1 MFHGKRLS
9 VLALLFALVL
19 PLLAAC
25 GGGGSGASPTT
36 APATGGGAAEATSA
50 PAAGGEATA
59 APATGGEATAAPAME
74 ATAAPATGG
83 EAATAPAASGGSM
96 EGAPMIAVEDGATL
110 RVSSWGDPAEQKIN
124 TDSFARFNEMYPNV
138 TITYEPQPTDFQTK
152 IKADFAGGTQ
162 PDVFY
167 LDSSLMTALA
177 PEGLLLDLSPY
188 LQEGGVKTDDYVG
201 ELTSLFQQDGKTYAL
216 PKDQG
221 SLALFIN
228 NDIAQK
234 AGVDPASLKTWDDVT
249 AAAQKMTSGEGP
261 AKVYGMCLNR
271 DIQRVAAFMLQEG
284 NPVVQDGKAVFNQE
298 NAINAVN
305 WWYGFKG
312 AGTGEEAQPQGAGWC
327 GEAFGKG
334 TSAMAVEGGWMLP
347 FLANEANGFNNVK
360 YTAVPLPTPAGGK
373 EASLV
378 FTNGW
383 AASGSTKYPKA
394 AAALVLFLTSAAN
407 QKPILETGFA
417 LPTVKSLLND
427 PYFETNP
434 NAKVLAEAPSYGSVA
449 DLVFGGVAKKDDVI
463 KPLNDAMEQVFTGA
477 DVKSSLDDAAQT
489 ADSVLSQ

>member
-1 MFHGKRLS
+1 MSHGKRVS

-25 GGGGSGASPTT
+25 GGGGSSASATT
-36 APATGGGAAEATSA
+36 APATGGGAAT
-50 PAAGGEATA
+50 T
-59 APATGGEATAAPAME
+59 APATGGEATTAPAMETTEPAMEATAPAME
-74 ATAAPATGG
+74 ATATSG
-83 EAATAPAASGGSM
+83 EAATAPAASGGAM
-96 EGAPMIAVEDGATL
+96 ADAPKIAVEDGATL

-124 TDSFARFNEMYPNV
+124 TDSFARFNQMYPNV
-138 TITYEPQPTDFQTK
+138 KITYEPQPSDFQTK
-152 IKADFAGGTQ
+152 IKADFAGSTE

-177 PEGLLLDLSPY
+177 PDGYLLDLSPY
-188 LQEGGVKTDDYVG
+188 LTEGNVKVDDYIG
-201 ELTSLFQQDGKTYAL
+201 NLTQIFQADGKTYAL

-221 SLALFIN
+221 ALALFVN

-234 AGVDPASLKTWDDVT
+234 AGIDPASLKSWDDVT

-271 DIQRVAAFMLQEG
+271 DIQRVGAFMLQDG
-284 NPVVQDGKAVFNQE
+284 NPIVQDGKATVNQD

-305 WWYGFKG
+305 WWYAFKP

-347 FLANEANGFNNVK
+347 FLANSANGFQNVK
-360 YTAVPLPTPAGGK
+360 YTAVPLPVPSGGK
-373 EASLV
+373 QASLV

-383 AASGSTKYPKA
+383 AASARSKYPKA

-427 PYFETNP
+427 PYFSQNP
-434 NAKVLAEAPSYGSVA
+434 NAKVLAEAPSYGTVA
-449 DLVFGGVAKKDDVI
+449 DIVFGGPAKKDDVI

-477 DVKSSLDDAAQT
+477 DIKSSLDTAAEQ
-489 ADSVLSQ
+489 ADSVLGQ